1 MKDFIREHD
10 KLLLYL
16 LILNLMLQWP
26 VFYMQASDYREGSVL
41 YRHPIRLNENIQ
53 IMYHH
58 SVEKT
63 PVIELYQVM
72 PDQRL
77 LLTGQI
83 YESYGA
89 GLPTQTEG
97 LYEVEEGVFK
107 ITGINM
113 IFESLLYRTE
123 PETSE
128 INFKLIIKEKEI
140 PFHFFSKERTLVEL
154 KIKRAP
160 IWLFWIREWQ
170 TENLS

>member
-1 MKDFIREHD
+1 MRRHL
-10 KLLLYL
+10 KLLLHL
-16 LILNLMLQWP
+16 LILILMLQWP
-26 VFYMQASDYREGSVL
+26 VFYLQASDYQEGRIL
-41 YRHPIRLNENIQ
+41 YRHPIKLDENIQ

-63 PVIELYQVM
+63 PVIEFFKAM

-77 LLTGQI
+77 LLTGQV

-89 GLPTQTEG
+89 GLPTRAEG
-97 LYEVEEGVFK
+97 LYEVEEGFFK